1 MRRMNRR
8 SDTHNGKM
16 LAVDGRRM
24 LTQKLF
30 YIMIACSFVL
40 PILVIVMTTMAGGGE
55 LFTSAWQAIGSADGG
70 MSMDLTT
77 MCNINMIFFL
87 AAVFACL
94 FTADDFRSGACKN
107 IFAVRAEKSD
117 YVSAKIAVSFV
128 TGSGMLLAYFAGSM
142 LAARMVGLTFAM
154 EGFSAWNLLLC
165 MISKVL
171 LMAIFAAIYV
181 LMSVIAKRRSWM
193 SLLLSFT
200 VGMFMFMVIPMMTP
214 LNAGLI
220 NVIMCLAGAVLF
232 TAAIG
237 SAGRMVLD
245 RTDIL

>member
-1 MRRMNRR
+1 MNRQ
-8 SDTHNGKM
+8 SDARNGKM
-16 LAVDGRRM
+16 LTVDARRM

-30 YIMIACSFVL
+30 YLMIAGSFVL

-77 MCNINMIFFL
+77 ICNINMIFFL

-107 IFAVRAEKSD
+107 IFSVRAEKSD

-142 LAARMVGLTFAM
+142 LAARIVGLTFVM
-154 EGFSAWNLLLC
+154 EGFTAWNLLMC
-165 MISKVL
+165 MISKIL
-171 LMAIFAAIYV
+171 LMAIFAAIYI
-181 LMSVIAKRRSWM
+181 LMGVIAKRRSWM

-214 LNAGLI
+214 LDAGLI
-220 NVIMCLAGAVLF
+220 NVVMCLAGAVIFSAVLAK
-232 TAAIG
+232 AAGIWL
-237 SAGRMVLD
+237 S

>member
-1 MRRMNRR
+1 MNRR
-8 SDTHNGKM
+8 SYDRNGKM
-16 LAVDGRRM
+16 LAVDVRRM

-30 YIMIACSFVL
+30 YLMIACSFVL

-55 LFTSAWQAIGSADGG
+55 LFISAWQAIGSADGG

-94 FTADDFRSGACKN
+94 FTADDFRSGVCKN
-107 IFAVRAEKSD
+107 IFSVRAKKTD
-117 YVSAKIAVSFV
+117 YVFSKIAVSFV
-128 TGSGMLLAYFAGSM
+128 TGGLMLLAYFAGSM
-142 LAARMVGLTFAM
+142 LAGRMVGLSFAM
-154 EGFSAWNLLLC
+154 EGFAAWNLLLC

-220 NVIMCLAGAVLF
+220 HVVMCLAGAVLF
-232 TAAIG
+232 TAALARA
-237 SAGRMVLD
+237 AGIVLQ

>member
-1 MRRMNRR
+1 MNRR
-8 SDTHNGKM
+8 SDDPVGKM
-16 LAVDGRRM
+16 LAVDVRRM

-30 YIMIACSFVL
+30 YLMIAGSFVL

-55 LFTSAWQAIGSADGG
+55 IFTSAWQAIGTAGGG

-77 MCNINMIFFL
+77 MCNINMIYFL

-94 FTADDFRSGACKN
+94 FTADDFQSGACKN
-107 IFAVRAEKSD
+107 IFSVRAKKTD
-117 YVSAKIAVSFV
+117 YVFSKIAVSFV
-128 TGSGMLLAYFAGSM
+128 TGSLMLLAYFAGSM
-142 LAARMVGLTFAM
+142 LAGRIVGLSFAM
-154 EGFSAWNLLLC
+154 EGFAGWNLLLC

-214 LNAGLI
+214 LDTGLI
-220 NVIMCLAGAVLF
+220 HAVMCLAGAVLF
-232 TAAIG
+232 TAALG
-237 SAGRMVLD
+237 RSAGTWLA

>member
-1 MRRMNRR
+1 MNRR
-8 SDTHNGKM
+8 RDTQNGKM
-16 LAVDGRRM
+16 LAVDVRRM

-107 IFAVRAEKSD
+107 IFAVRAKKAD

-142 LAARMVGLTFAM
+142 LAGRIVGLTFAM
-154 EGFSAWNLLLC
+154 EGFAVWNLLLC
-165 MISKVL
+165 MISKIL
-171 LMAIFAAIYV
+171 LMTIFAAIYV

-220 NVIMCLAGAVLF
+220 NVVMCLAGAVLF
-232 TAAIG
+232 TAALAKA
-237 SAGRMVLD
+237 AGIVLQ

>member
-1 MRRMNRR
+1 MKER
-8 SDTHNGKM
+8 SDARIGKM
-16 LAVDGRRM
+16 FAVDLRRM

-30 YIMIACSFVL
+30 YIMAACSFVL
-40 PILVIVMTTMAGGGE
+40 PILIIVMTSMAGE
-55 LFTSAWQAIGSADGG
+55 EEMFTSAWQAIGSAGSA

-107 IFAVRAEKSD
+107 IFAVREKKKD
-117 YVSAKIAVSFV
+117 YVFSKIAVSFI
-128 TGSGMLLAYFAGSM
+128 TGALMLLFFFAGSM
-142 LAARMVGLTFAM
+142 LAGRIAGLSFAM
-154 EGFSAWNLLLC
+154 EGFAVWNLLLC

-181 LMSVIAKRRSWM
+181 LMSVIAKRHSWM
-193 SLLLSFT
+193 SILLSFM

-214 LNAGLI
+214 LDAGLM
-220 NVIMCLAGAVLF
+220 NLVMCLAGAVIF
-232 TAAIG
+232 TLALGKASQI
-237 SAGRMVLD
+237 VLE
-245 RTDIL
+245 RSDIL

>member
-1 MRRMNRR
+1 MKER
-8 SDTHNGKM
+8 SDARIGKM
-16 LAVDGRRM
+16 FAVDLRRM
-24 LTQKLF
+24 LTQKIF

-40 PILVIVMTTMAGGGE
+40 PILIIVMTSMAGE
-55 LFTSAWQAIGSADGG
+55 EEMFTSAWQAIGSAGSE

-107 IFAVRAEKSD
+107 IFAVRAKKKD
-117 YVSAKIAVSFV
+117 YVFSKIAVSFI
-128 TGSGMLLAYFAGSM
+128 TGALMLLSFFAGSM
-142 LAARMVGLTFAM
+142 LAGRIAGLSFAM
-154 EGFSAWNLLLC
+154 EGFAAWNLLLC

-181 LMSVIAKRRSWM
+181 LMSVIAKRHSWM
-193 SLLLSFT
+193 SILLSFM

-214 LNAGLI
+214 LDAGLM
-220 NVIMCLAGAVLF
+220 NLVMCLAGAVIF
-232 TAAIG
+232 TLALG
-237 SAGRMVLD
+237 KSAQIVLE

>member
-1 MRRMNRR
+1 MNRR
-8 SDTHNGKM
+8 RDTQNGKM
-16 LAVDGRRM
+16 LAVDVRRM

-107 IFAVRAEKSD
+107 IFAVRAKKTD

-128 TGSGMLLAYFAGSM
+128 TGSLMLLAYFAGSM

-154 EGFSAWNLLLC
+154 EGFAAWNLLLC

-193 SLLLSFT
+193 SLLFSFT
-200 VGMFMFMVIPMMTP
+200 VGMFMFMVISLVTP
-214 LNAGLI
+214 LDANPMHVLLCA
-220 NVIMCLAGAVLF
+220 AGAVIFCAGL
-232 TAAIG
+232 AKVG
-237 SAGRMVLD
+237 SQLLQSR
-245 RTDIL
+245 DIL